1 MHVGVVLLLLVQ
13 DSGDLSAMTRKDS
26 ELGAALGR
34 FSLAL
39 RDLCRPSEGEILPE
53 CFGTLLELPSAQS
66 SVEIHVLRF
75 CSWLEFAGECYFPP
89 KEPCL
94 RNSEYL

>member
-26 ELGAALGR
+26 QLGAALGR

-39 RDLCRPSEGEILPE
+39 RDLRRPSEGEILPE
-53 CFGTLLELPSAQS
+53 CFWHIARAPQCAVKRGNTRATILFVAR
-66 SVEIHVLRF
+66 VR
-75 CSWLEFAGECYFPP
+75 
-89 KEPCL
+89 
-94 RNSEYL
+94 R